1 MTKNLVPILAIFLV
15 TLVTFAVLQI
25 ISIVTNDK
33 LPEPTQKQIE
43 KLDPKLNTKLIDDL
57 KKLPSD

>member
-1 MTKNLVPILAIFLV
+1 MTKNLIPALALFLV
-15 TLVTFAVLQI
+15 ALVTFAALQI

-43 KLDPKLNTKLIDDL
+43 PLDPKLNTELIDKL
-57 KKLPSD
+57 KKLPLN